1 LDILLCR
8 FRDVA
13 DLDVCWQY
21 CFPAQPQV
29 IEACASLARR
39 TVFGF
44 GAGTAADVGDE
55 ADVKPFLVG
64 LQDADKQERGKR
76 MMESWLVKEEEDVKL
91 EQDIGE
97 DAAVVKK
104 KGRTLVIMG

>member
-1 LDILLCR
+1 
-8 FRDVA
+8 
-13 DLDVCWQY
+13 
-21 CFPAQPQV
+21 
-29 IEACASLARR
+29 
-39 TVFGF
+39 
-44 GAGTAADVGDE
+44 
-55 ADVKPFLVG
+55 
-64 LQDADKQERGKR
+64 